1 MIFITDREYGRKGID
16 KLEWR
21 LVWIGVVGKIGILVG
36 GSVDRM
42 VEWQGETECSRPATG
57 EDRQGTAVGK
67 LADVSKQSTPN
78 RLARQQDNSV

>member
-1 MIFITDREYGRKGID
+1 MVFITNREYGRKGID

-42 VEWQGETECSRPATG
+42 QQTSDRGRQADEWQGRGANSRANN
-57 EDRQGTAVGK
+57 RQEQAG
-67 LADVSKQSTPN
+67 
-78 RLARQQDNSV
+78 